1 MEQNSHYYC
10 RPPLPL
16 STACGSLSFLVGGG
30 GARIFEPCDVVGHC
44 PQDECA
50 LVLKE
55 AGEMRLD
62 LRQCAHVRVVGQ
74 DFILH
79 LAAASAFAPTITL
92 RCSTRS
98 MATQW
103 GQLLPAWVCF
113 ARQVP
118 LWQVLAIVGDNRS
131 AVRSGPPL
139 IETWAHKKS
148 PLDEWDRVY
157 LTAYRRHGPGAE
169 QLLLEYRHVPTTIL
183 DDTEPSTAL
192 GALPFTQY
200 CPARS
205 KLTSGGTLL
214 CIGPWTLQFETVILA
229 RAVHDAL
236 NKLTLE
242 SVPVPQVKLIAAVPV
257 VQTPP
262 LRSSVSRLQRLQ
274 YNRRSGVALI
284 EKSKK
289 VVVQKHQRSRSLGD
303 DY

>member
-1 MEQNSHYYC
+1 MEQNYYYC

-16 STACGSLSFLVGGG
+16 SAACGSLSFLVGGVG
-30 GARIFEPCDVVGHC
+30 GAQRRIFEPCDGAAVGHC
-44 PQDECA
+44 PQDECT
-50 LVLKE
+50 LILKE
-55 AGEMRLD
+55 DLRLD

-79 LAAASAFAPTITL
+79 LAKAEAFATTITL

-98 MATQW
+98 MAAQW

-113 ARQVP
+113 ARQIP
-118 LWQVLAIVGDNRS
+118 LWQVLAIVSDNRF
-131 AVRSGPPL
+131 AVRSGPL

-157 LTAYRRHGPGAE
+157 LTAYRRE

-205 KLTSGGTLL
+205 KLTGGGGTLL

-242 SVPVPQVKLIAAVPV
+242 SVPVPQVKLIVAPAP
-257 VQTPP
+257 T
-262 LRSSVSRLQRLQ
+262 RLQRLQ
-274 YNRRSGVALI
+274 YNRMSGVALI
-284 EKSKK
+284 KRGKK
-289 VVVQKHQRSRSLGD
+289 VTQKHQRSRSLGD